1 MGCGHSRFSTPTL
14 ASGTKNCSDNKRPSD
29 RCQRDQQ
36 QQLQQ
41 EHQPWPRLI
50 VFDFDQ
56 TLCEIHVRDP
66 LVDRGP
72 LGTPRR
78 IQMLSDMLTT
88 LTSPPNPALVSIC
101 TYNRKSV
108 VEQVLRDG
116 GIWDHFDPKLV
127 VADQGPKSTAIKEEL
142 LDPLGISPECVLFL
156 DDSKAHLDEVVGCL
170 FRHRQ
175 LHDDIARWLFY
186 WTGMDCCVSL

>member
-14 ASGTKNCSDNKRPSD
+14 ASETKNCSDNKRPSD

-36 QQLQQ
+36 QVQQ
-41 EHQPWPRLI
+41 EEPWPRLI

-88 LTSPPNPALVSIC
+88 LTSPPSPVLVSIC

-156 DDSKAHLDEVVGCL
+156 DDSKAHIDEVVGCFL
-170 FRHRQ
+170 RVHFDANWDISRIF
-175 LHDDIARWLFY
+175 LPTHDDITR
-186 WTGMDCCVSL
+186 CSVQ